1 MDPPIRHLPLRY
13 NRITALP
20 KFEKSKLSDVLDV
33 SPTTIFF
40 RCPQFPSRT
49 IITVDIESETFSDP
63 ICLPIPD
70 NFEIESFNMI
80 DAITAVSVLQSTT
93 DYGRRVAILRASDSK
108 WNKVDLLSL
117 IEKEWIHK
125 QHLDLLI
132 QFNQTTFYIH
142 TFYRAKLNESRVDI
156 RSMGSVTDDME
167 FGDPYSSFLQDTN
180 RILMVKALFNLESIN
195 GASQIGTT
203 DVCTTEYSIGYM
215 LKSISLYVYTVDL
228 AIESIDKKDFT
239 LEIPP
244 NLHVCTDTT
253 TMSMIGNE
261 LVFSQPGGCIMYNIE
276 EETFTKYTME
286 DSSREYM
293 VKSVM
298 GGNGLLGITNDE
310 NLFRGYLKTVPSL
323 REMTHSIVQVGI
335 PSYPSEDL
343 SISNL
348 DSLIRSLFI

>member
-1 MDPPIRHLPLRY
+1 
-13 NRITALP
+13 
-20 KFEKSKLSDVLDV
+20 
-33 SPTTIFF
+33 
-40 RCPQFPSRT
+40 
-49 IITVDIESETFSDP
+49 
-63 ICLPIPD
+63 
-70 NFEIESFNMI
+70 MI

-117 IEKEWIHK
+117 LIF
-125 QHLDLLI
+125 DL
-132 QFNQTTFYIH
+132 QH

-244 NLHVCTDTT
+244 NLH
-253 TMSMIGNE
+253 MIGNE

-293 VKSVM
+293 VKGVA
-298 GGNGLLGITNDE
+298 
-310 NLFRGYLKTVPSL
+310 
-323 REMTHSIVQVGI
+323 
-335 PSYPSEDL
+335 
-343 SISNL
+343 
-348 DSLIRSLFI
+348 